1 MSMDISDFYQTF
13 FDEADELLADMEQ
26 HLLVLQ
32 PEAPDAEQL
41 NAIFRAAHS
50 IKGGA
55 GTFGFSVLQET
66 THLMENLLDEARRGE
81 MQLNTDIINLFLE
94 TKDIMQEQLDA
105 YKQSQEPDAAS
116 FDYICQAL
124 RQLALEAKGETPSAV
139 TRLSVVAK
147 SEPQDE
153 QSRNQ
158 LPRRIILSRLKAG
171 EVDLLEEELGHL
183 TTLTDVVKG
192 VDSLSAILPGDIAE
206 DDITAVLCFVIEAD
220 QITFETVEVSPKIST
235 PPVLKLAAEQAPTGR
250 VEREKTTRSS
260 ESTSIRV
267 AVEKV
272 DQLINLVGE
281 LVITQSMLAQ
291 RSSELDP
298 VNHGDL
304 ITSMGQLQRNARDL
318 QESVMSIRMM
328 PMEYV
333 FSRYPRLVRDLAG
346 KLGKQVELTL
356 VGSSTELD
364 KSLIERIIDPLT
376 HLVRNSL
383 DHGIELPEKR
393 LAAGK
398 NSVGNLILSAE
409 HQGGNICIE
418 VTDDGAGLNRER
430 ILAKAASQGLTVSEN
445 MSDDEVAMLI
455 FAPGFSTAEQVTD
468 VSGRGVGM
476 DVVKRNIQ
484 EMGGHVEIQ
493 SKQGTGTTIRI
504 LLPLTLAILDGMS
517 VRVADEVFILPL
529 NAVMESLQPREAI
542 NFMVITKGAGRI
554 AEVGARFVLDGM
566 PGKQMAIDA
575 DLNAGLIGEDEAKK
589 RRSEVTQEA
598 DFYGSMDG
606 ASKFVRGDAI
616 AGILIM
622 VINVVGGLLVGVLQ
636 HGMSMGH
643 AAESY
648 TLLTIGDGLVA
659 QIPALVISTAAGVIV
674 TRVSTDQ
681 DVGEQMVNQLFSNPS
696 VMLLSAA
703 VLGLLGL
710 VPGMPNLVFLLFT
723 AGLLGLA
730 WWIRGREQKAPAEP
744 KPVKMAENNAVVEAT
759 WNDVQL
765 EDSLGMEVGYRLS
778 PMVDFQ
784 QDGELLGRIRSI
796 RKKFAQEMGFLPPV
810 VHIRDNMDLQPA
822 RYRILMKGVE
832 IGSGDAY
839 PGRWLAINPGTAA
852 GTLPGEATVDPAFG
866 LNAIWI
872 ESALKEQAQIQG
884 YTVVEASTVVAT
896 HLNHLI
902 SQHAAEL
909 FGRQEAQQLLD
920 RVAQEMPKLTEDLVP
935 GVVTLTTLHKVL
947 QNLLDEKVPIRDM
960 RTILETLAEH
970 APIQSDPHELTA
982 VVRVALGRAITQQ
995 WFPGKDEVHV
1005 IGLDTPLERLLL
1017 QALQGGGGLEPG
1029 LADRL
1034 LAQTQEALSRQE
1046 MVGAPPVLLVNHAL
1060 RPLLSRFLRRS
1071 LPQLVVLS
1079 NLELSDNRHIRM
1091 TATIGG
1097 K

>member
-124 RQLALEAKGETPSAV
+124 RQLALEAKDETPSAV

-158 LPRRIILSRLKAG
+158 SPRRIILSRLKAG

-192 VDSLSAILPGDIAE
+192 ADSLSAILTGDIAE

-493 SKQGTGTTIRI
+493 SKQDTGTTIRI

-529 NAVMESLQPREAI
+529 NAVMESLQPREADLHPLAGGERVLEVRGEYLPI
-542 NFMVITKGAGRI
+542 VELWKVFNVAGAKTEATQGIVVILQSGGRRY
-554 AEVGARFVLDGM
+554 ALLVD
-566 PGKQMAIDA
+566 Q
-575 DLNAGLIGEDEAKK
+575 LIGQHQVVVKNLESNYRK
-589 RRSEVTQEA
+589 VP
-598 DFYGSMDG
+598 
-606 ASKFVRGDAI
+606 
-616 AGILIM
+616 GI
-622 VINVVGGLLVGVLQ
+622 
-636 HGMSMGH
+636 S
-643 AAESY
+643 AA
-648 TLLTIGDGLVA
+648 TILGDGSVA
-659 QIPALVISTAAGVIV
+659 LIVDVSALQAINREQRMANTAA
-674 TRVSTDQ
+674 
-681 DVGEQMVNQLFSNPS
+681 
-696 VMLLSAA
+696 
-703 VLGLLGL
+703 
-710 VPGMPNLVFLLFT
+710 
-723 AGLLGLA
+723 
-730 WWIRGREQKAPAEP
+730 
-744 KPVKMAENNAVVEAT
+744 
-759 WNDVQL
+759 
-765 EDSLGMEVGYRLS
+765 
-778 PMVDFQ
+778 
-784 QDGELLGRIRSI
+784 
-796 RKKFAQEMGFLPPV
+796 
-810 VHIRDNMDLQPA
+810 
-822 RYRILMKGVE
+822 
-832 IGSGDAY
+832 
-839 PGRWLAINPGTAA
+839 
-852 GTLPGEATVDPAFG
+852 
-866 LNAIWI
+866 
-872 ESALKEQAQIQG
+872 
-884 YTVVEASTVVAT
+884 
-896 HLNHLI
+896 
-902 SQHAAEL
+902 
-909 FGRQEAQQLLD
+909 
-920 RVAQEMPKLTEDLVP
+920 
-935 GVVTLTTLHKVL
+935 
-947 QNLLDEKVPIRDM
+947 
-960 RTILETLAEH
+960 
-970 APIQSDPHELTA
+970 
-982 VVRVALGRAITQQ
+982 
-995 WFPGKDEVHV
+995 
-1005 IGLDTPLERLLL
+1005 
-1017 QALQGGGGLEPG
+1017 
-1029 LADRL
+1029 
-1034 LAQTQEALSRQE
+1034 
-1046 MVGAPPVLLVNHAL
+1046 
-1060 RPLLSRFLRRS
+1060 
-1071 LPQLVVLS
+1071 
-1079 NLELSDNRHIRM
+1079 
-1091 TATIGG
+1091 
-1097 K
+1097 

>member
-124 RQLALEAKGETPSAV
+124 RQLELEAKGETPSAV

-153 QSRNQ
+153 QSRSQ
-158 LPRRIILSRLKAG
+158 SPRRIILSRLKAG

-192 VDSLSAILPGDIAE
+192 ADSLSAILPGDIAE

-250 VEREKTTRSS
+250 VEREKTTRSN

-529 NAVMESLQPREAI
+529 NAVMESLQPREADLHPLAGGERVLEVRGEYLPI
-542 NFMVITKGAGRI
+542 VELWKVFNVAGAKTEATQGIVVILQSGGRRY
-554 AEVGARFVLDGM
+554 ALLVD
-566 PGKQMAIDA
+566 Q
-575 DLNAGLIGEDEAKK
+575 LIGQHQVVVKNLESNYRK
-589 RRSEVTQEA
+589 VP
-598 DFYGSMDG
+598 
-606 ASKFVRGDAI
+606 
-616 AGILIM
+616 GI
-622 VINVVGGLLVGVLQ
+622 
-636 HGMSMGH
+636 S
-643 AAESY
+643 AA
-648 TLLTIGDGLVA
+648 TILGDGSVA
-659 QIPALVISTAAGVIV
+659 LIVDVSALQAINREQRMANTAA
-674 TRVSTDQ
+674 
-681 DVGEQMVNQLFSNPS
+681 
-696 VMLLSAA
+696 
-703 VLGLLGL
+703 
-710 VPGMPNLVFLLFT
+710 
-723 AGLLGLA
+723 
-730 WWIRGREQKAPAEP
+730 
-744 KPVKMAENNAVVEAT
+744 
-759 WNDVQL
+759 
-765 EDSLGMEVGYRLS
+765 
-778 PMVDFQ
+778 
-784 QDGELLGRIRSI
+784 
-796 RKKFAQEMGFLPPV
+796 
-810 VHIRDNMDLQPA
+810 
-822 RYRILMKGVE
+822 
-832 IGSGDAY
+832 
-839 PGRWLAINPGTAA
+839 
-852 GTLPGEATVDPAFG
+852 
-866 LNAIWI
+866 
-872 ESALKEQAQIQG
+872 
-884 YTVVEASTVVAT
+884 
-896 HLNHLI
+896 
-902 SQHAAEL
+902 
-909 FGRQEAQQLLD
+909 
-920 RVAQEMPKLTEDLVP
+920 
-935 GVVTLTTLHKVL
+935 
-947 QNLLDEKVPIRDM
+947 
-960 RTILETLAEH
+960 
-970 APIQSDPHELTA
+970 
-982 VVRVALGRAITQQ
+982 
-995 WFPGKDEVHV
+995 
-1005 IGLDTPLERLLL
+1005 
-1017 QALQGGGGLEPG
+1017 
-1029 LADRL
+1029 
-1034 LAQTQEALSRQE
+1034 
-1046 MVGAPPVLLVNHAL
+1046 
-1060 RPLLSRFLRRS
+1060 
-1071 LPQLVVLS
+1071 
-1079 NLELSDNRHIRM
+1079 
-1091 TATIGG
+1091 
-1097 K
+1097 

>member
-124 RQLALEAKGETPSAV
+124 RQLALEAKDETPSAV

-153 QSRNQ
+153 QSRSQ
-158 LPRRIILSRLKAG
+158 SPRRIILSRLKAG

-192 VDSLSAILPGDIAE
+192 ADSLSAILPGDIAE

-430 ILAKAASQGLTVSEN
+430 ILAKVASQGLTVSEN

-529 NAVMESLQPREAI
+529 NAVMESLQPREADLHPLAGGERVLEVRGEYLPI
-542 NFMVITKGAGRI
+542 VELWKVFNVAGAKTEATQGIVVILQSGGRRY
-554 AEVGARFVLDGM
+554 ALLVD
-566 PGKQMAIDA
+566 Q
-575 DLNAGLIGEDEAKK
+575 LIGQHQVVVKNLESNYRK
-589 RRSEVTQEA
+589 VP
-598 DFYGSMDG
+598 
-606 ASKFVRGDAI
+606 
-616 AGILIM
+616 GI
-622 VINVVGGLLVGVLQ
+622 
-636 HGMSMGH
+636 S
-643 AAESY
+643 AA
-648 TLLTIGDGLVA
+648 TILGDGSVA
-659 QIPALVISTAAGVIV
+659 LIVDVSALQAINREQRMANTAA
-674 TRVSTDQ
+674 
-681 DVGEQMVNQLFSNPS
+681 
-696 VMLLSAA
+696 
-703 VLGLLGL
+703 
-710 VPGMPNLVFLLFT
+710 
-723 AGLLGLA
+723 
-730 WWIRGREQKAPAEP
+730 
-744 KPVKMAENNAVVEAT
+744 
-759 WNDVQL
+759 
-765 EDSLGMEVGYRLS
+765 
-778 PMVDFQ
+778 
-784 QDGELLGRIRSI
+784 
-796 RKKFAQEMGFLPPV
+796 
-810 VHIRDNMDLQPA
+810 
-822 RYRILMKGVE
+822 
-832 IGSGDAY
+832 
-839 PGRWLAINPGTAA
+839 
-852 GTLPGEATVDPAFG
+852 
-866 LNAIWI
+866 
-872 ESALKEQAQIQG
+872 
-884 YTVVEASTVVAT
+884 
-896 HLNHLI
+896 
-902 SQHAAEL
+902 
-909 FGRQEAQQLLD
+909 
-920 RVAQEMPKLTEDLVP
+920 
-935 GVVTLTTLHKVL
+935 
-947 QNLLDEKVPIRDM
+947 
-960 RTILETLAEH
+960 
-970 APIQSDPHELTA
+970 
-982 VVRVALGRAITQQ
+982 
-995 WFPGKDEVHV
+995 
-1005 IGLDTPLERLLL
+1005 
-1017 QALQGGGGLEPG
+1017 
-1029 LADRL
+1029 
-1034 LAQTQEALSRQE
+1034 
-1046 MVGAPPVLLVNHAL
+1046 
-1060 RPLLSRFLRRS
+1060 
-1071 LPQLVVLS
+1071 
-1079 NLELSDNRHIRM
+1079 
-1091 TATIGG
+1091 
-1097 K
+1097 

>member
-124 RQLALEAKGETPSAV
+124 RQLALEAKDETPSAV

-153 QSRNQ
+153 QSRSQ
-158 LPRRIILSRLKAG
+158 SPRRIILSRLKAG

-192 VDSLSAILPGDIAE
+192 ADSLSAILPGDIAE

-220 QITFETVEVSPKIST
+220 QITFETVDVSPKIST

-364 KSLIERIIDPLT
+364 KSLIERIIDPQT

-529 NAVMESLQPREAI
+529 NAVMESLQPREADLHPLAGGERVLEVRGEYLPI
-542 NFMVITKGAGRI
+542 VELWKVFNVAGAKTEATQGIVVILQSGGRRY
-554 AEVGARFVLDGM
+554 ALLVD
-566 PGKQMAIDA
+566 Q
-575 DLNAGLIGEDEAKK
+575 LIGQHQVVVKNLESNYRK
-589 RRSEVTQEA
+589 VP
-598 DFYGSMDG
+598 
-606 ASKFVRGDAI
+606 
-616 AGILIM
+616 GI
-622 VINVVGGLLVGVLQ
+622 
-636 HGMSMGH
+636 S
-643 AAESY
+643 AA
-648 TLLTIGDGLVA
+648 TILGDGSVA
-659 QIPALVISTAAGVIV
+659 LIVDVSALQAINREQRMANTAA
-674 TRVSTDQ
+674 
-681 DVGEQMVNQLFSNPS
+681 
-696 VMLLSAA
+696 
-703 VLGLLGL
+703 
-710 VPGMPNLVFLLFT
+710 
-723 AGLLGLA
+723 
-730 WWIRGREQKAPAEP
+730 
-744 KPVKMAENNAVVEAT
+744 
-759 WNDVQL
+759 
-765 EDSLGMEVGYRLS
+765 
-778 PMVDFQ
+778 
-784 QDGELLGRIRSI
+784 
-796 RKKFAQEMGFLPPV
+796 
-810 VHIRDNMDLQPA
+810 
-822 RYRILMKGVE
+822 
-832 IGSGDAY
+832 
-839 PGRWLAINPGTAA
+839 
-852 GTLPGEATVDPAFG
+852 
-866 LNAIWI
+866 
-872 ESALKEQAQIQG
+872 
-884 YTVVEASTVVAT
+884 
-896 HLNHLI
+896 
-902 SQHAAEL
+902 
-909 FGRQEAQQLLD
+909 
-920 RVAQEMPKLTEDLVP
+920 
-935 GVVTLTTLHKVL
+935 
-947 QNLLDEKVPIRDM
+947 
-960 RTILETLAEH
+960 
-970 APIQSDPHELTA
+970 
-982 VVRVALGRAITQQ
+982 
-995 WFPGKDEVHV
+995 
-1005 IGLDTPLERLLL
+1005 
-1017 QALQGGGGLEPG
+1017 
-1029 LADRL
+1029 
-1034 LAQTQEALSRQE
+1034 
-1046 MVGAPPVLLVNHAL
+1046 
-1060 RPLLSRFLRRS
+1060 
-1071 LPQLVVLS
+1071 
-1079 NLELSDNRHIRM
+1079 
-1091 TATIGG
+1091 
-1097 K
+1097 

>member
-105 YKQSQEPDAAS
+105 YKQSQEPDADS

-124 RQLALEAKGETPSAV
+124 RQLALEAKGEMPSAV
-139 TRLSVVAK
+139 ARLSVVTK

-153 QSRNQ
+153 QSRCQ
-158 LPRRIILSRLKAG
+158 SPRRIILSRLKAG

-192 VDSLSAILPGDIAE
+192 ADSLSAILPGDIAE

-220 QITFETVEVSPKIST
+220 QITFETVEVSPKTSP

-430 ILAKAASQGLTVSEN
+430 ILAKAASQGLTVSES

-504 LLPLTLAILDGMS
+504 LLPLTLAILNGMS

-529 NAVMESLQPREAI
+529 NAVMESLQPREADLHPLAGGERVLEVRGEYLPI
-542 NFMVITKGAGRI
+542 VELWKVFNVAGAKTEATQGIVVILQSGGRRY
-554 AEVGARFVLDGM
+554 ALLVD
-566 PGKQMAIDA
+566 Q
-575 DLNAGLIGEDEAKK
+575 LIGQHQVVVKNLESNYRK
-589 RRSEVTQEA
+589 VP
-598 DFYGSMDG
+598 
-606 ASKFVRGDAI
+606 
-616 AGILIM
+616 GI
-622 VINVVGGLLVGVLQ
+622 
-636 HGMSMGH
+636 S
-643 AAESY
+643 AA
-648 TLLTIGDGLVA
+648 TILGDGSVA
-659 QIPALVISTAAGVIV
+659 LIVDVSALQAINREQRMANTAA
-674 TRVSTDQ
+674 
-681 DVGEQMVNQLFSNPS
+681 
-696 VMLLSAA
+696 
-703 VLGLLGL
+703 
-710 VPGMPNLVFLLFT
+710 
-723 AGLLGLA
+723 
-730 WWIRGREQKAPAEP
+730 
-744 KPVKMAENNAVVEAT
+744 
-759 WNDVQL
+759 
-765 EDSLGMEVGYRLS
+765 
-778 PMVDFQ
+778 
-784 QDGELLGRIRSI
+784 
-796 RKKFAQEMGFLPPV
+796 
-810 VHIRDNMDLQPA
+810 
-822 RYRILMKGVE
+822 
-832 IGSGDAY
+832 
-839 PGRWLAINPGTAA
+839 
-852 GTLPGEATVDPAFG
+852 
-866 LNAIWI
+866 
-872 ESALKEQAQIQG
+872 
-884 YTVVEASTVVAT
+884 
-896 HLNHLI
+896 
-902 SQHAAEL
+902 
-909 FGRQEAQQLLD
+909 
-920 RVAQEMPKLTEDLVP
+920 
-935 GVVTLTTLHKVL
+935 
-947 QNLLDEKVPIRDM
+947 
-960 RTILETLAEH
+960 
-970 APIQSDPHELTA
+970 
-982 VVRVALGRAITQQ
+982 
-995 WFPGKDEVHV
+995 
-1005 IGLDTPLERLLL
+1005 
-1017 QALQGGGGLEPG
+1017 
-1029 LADRL
+1029 
-1034 LAQTQEALSRQE
+1034 
-1046 MVGAPPVLLVNHAL
+1046 
-1060 RPLLSRFLRRS
+1060 
-1071 LPQLVVLS
+1071 
-1079 NLELSDNRHIRM
+1079 
-1091 TATIGG
+1091 
-1097 K
+1097 

>member
-153 QSRNQ
+153 QSRSQ
-158 LPRRIILSRLKAG
+158 SPRRIILSRLKAG

-192 VDSLSAILPGDIAE
+192 ADSLSAILPGDIAE

-250 VEREKTTRSS
+250 VEREKTTRSN

-281 LVITQSMLAQ
+281 LVITQSMFAQ

-529 NAVMESLQPREAI
+529 NAVMESLQPREADLHPLAGGERVLEVRGEYLPI
-542 NFMVITKGAGRI
+542 VELWKVFNVAGAKTEATQGIVVILQSGGRRY
-554 AEVGARFVLDGM
+554 ALLVD
-566 PGKQMAIDA
+566 Q
-575 DLNAGLIGEDEAKK
+575 LIGQHQVVVKNLESNYRK
-589 RRSEVTQEA
+589 VP
-598 DFYGSMDG
+598 
-606 ASKFVRGDAI
+606 
-616 AGILIM
+616 GI
-622 VINVVGGLLVGVLQ
+622 
-636 HGMSMGH
+636 S
-643 AAESY
+643 AA
-648 TLLTIGDGLVA
+648 TILGDGSVA
-659 QIPALVISTAAGVIV
+659 LIVDVSALQAINREQRMANTAA
-674 TRVSTDQ
+674 
-681 DVGEQMVNQLFSNPS
+681 
-696 VMLLSAA
+696 
-703 VLGLLGL
+703 
-710 VPGMPNLVFLLFT
+710 
-723 AGLLGLA
+723 
-730 WWIRGREQKAPAEP
+730 
-744 KPVKMAENNAVVEAT
+744 
-759 WNDVQL
+759 
-765 EDSLGMEVGYRLS
+765 
-778 PMVDFQ
+778 
-784 QDGELLGRIRSI
+784 
-796 RKKFAQEMGFLPPV
+796 
-810 VHIRDNMDLQPA
+810 
-822 RYRILMKGVE
+822 
-832 IGSGDAY
+832 
-839 PGRWLAINPGTAA
+839 
-852 GTLPGEATVDPAFG
+852 
-866 LNAIWI
+866 
-872 ESALKEQAQIQG
+872 
-884 YTVVEASTVVAT
+884 
-896 HLNHLI
+896 
-902 SQHAAEL
+902 
-909 FGRQEAQQLLD
+909 
-920 RVAQEMPKLTEDLVP
+920 
-935 GVVTLTTLHKVL
+935 
-947 QNLLDEKVPIRDM
+947 
-960 RTILETLAEH
+960 
-970 APIQSDPHELTA
+970 
-982 VVRVALGRAITQQ
+982 
-995 WFPGKDEVHV
+995 
-1005 IGLDTPLERLLL
+1005 
-1017 QALQGGGGLEPG
+1017 
-1029 LADRL
+1029 
-1034 LAQTQEALSRQE
+1034 
-1046 MVGAPPVLLVNHAL
+1046 
-1060 RPLLSRFLRRS
+1060 
-1071 LPQLVVLS
+1071 
-1079 NLELSDNRHIRM
+1079 
-1091 TATIGG
+1091 
-1097 K
+1097 